1 MEFFSDLSFFR
12 VKLLFVFIS
21 IVKYN
26 YFAEAHKEVSVES
39 NVAALILRAAQGV
52 RGAAGVRLWG
62 PTSCCPAVKGCAA
75 CISQVKTARR
85 TNSLQ
90 PPHLSLIS
98 AQSLKVCKVH
108 LYIFYLH
115 KILAGIEQ

>member
-52 RGAAGVRLWG
+52 RVFASGGPPAAARL
-62 PTSCCPAVKGCAA
+62 
-75 CISQVKTARR
+75 
-85 TNSLQ
+85 
-90 PPHLSLIS
+90 
-98 AQSLKVCKVH
+98 
-108 LYIFYLH
+108 
-115 KILAGIEQ
+115 